1 MISEEAITRKLER
14 QGWRRQF
21 VAAEPRLSESVAM
34 YRELG
39 FEVHLEPLPKQ
50 EKQPNGQGH
59 GTEIQCRTC
68 FEGSE
73 DQFHIIFTRPVEET
87 GNPSKQVFF

>member
-1 MISEEAITRKLER
+1 MTSEETITRTLER

-39 FEVHLEPLPKQ
+39 FEVHLEPLPTQ
-50 EKQPNGQGH
+50 EKQSEGH
-59 GTEIQCRTC
+59 VQDTEIKCRAC

-73 DQFHIIFTRPVEET
+73 DQYSIIFTR
-87 GNPSKQVFF
+87 

>member
-1 MISEEAITRKLER
+1 MTSEETITRTLER

-21 VAAEPRLSESVAM
+21 VAAEPRLSEAVAM

-39 FEVHLEPLPKQ
+39 FEVLLEPLPTQ
-50 EKQPNGQGH
+50 EKQFNRQTH
-59 GTEIQCRTC
+59 DTEIKCRAC

-73 DQFHIIFTRPVEET
+73 DQYSIIFTRSAQMSGKPVKT
-87 GNPSKQVFF
+87 